1 MKCLIC
7 NMEINENNALF
18 NKEAFLQSNEENN
31 IYHCPFCGVSSK
43 FLKDEGESLLSKT
56 LKLDENTIKILDH
69 AMKLEVF
76 NGEFY
81 GEAAKLA
88 KDLNLKKV
96 FEALSRIELLHAK
109 IHKALGKFTQIPA
122 LLKLDYSKYDS
133 DKKLLELAKM
143 REKHAVQYYE
153 KYKHEVSDKI
163 IVEVFEALANVE
175 REHIILT
182 SK

>member
-1 MKCLIC
+1 M
-7 NMEINENNALF
+7 
-18 NKEAFLQSNEENN
+18 
-31 IYHCPFCGVSSK
+31 
-43 FLKDEGESLLSKT
+43 
-56 LKLDENTIKILDH
+56 
-69 AMKLEVF
+69 
-76 NGEFY
+76 
-81 GEAAKLA
+81 
-88 KDLNLKKV
+88 
-96 FEALSRIELLHAK
+96 
-109 IHKALGKFTQIPA
+109 PA

-163 IVEVFEALANVE
+163 IAQVFEALANVE